1 MHPSTTGGVIG
12 EPLFVPQV
20 VVKRRLALHVSLLGA
35 TLLTTTA
42 VGSWLASGFRDNAP
56 LTFDGFWNT
65 LLRAPGEPSLLW
77 SGLPFSL
84 TLMCILLAH
93 EMGHY
98 LTCRRYGIDASLPY
112 FLPFPSILGT
122 LGAFIRIRSPIYTR
136 RALFD
141 IGVAGPLAGFITLLP
156 AAVVGVALSRVAHGA
171 ALHGDWVFST
181 PLLLRGIE
189 AILFP
194 HVPAS
199 DIYLHPVARA
209 AWAGLFATALNL
221 IPIGQLDG
229 GHILYAFFGRWHKL
243 LSRVFLIALVVM
255 GRVADSWFWYVWAVL
270 LLFALRHPVICDES
284 ELGPRR
290 VKLGWIA
297 LLLLALSFTVVPVR
311 ESDHPAANTSG
322 VWCYVVPGLHV
333 TPPRVNTGEH
343 SGNALL

>member
-1 MHPSTTGGVIG
+1 MHPSTPGGAIG
-12 EPLFVPQV
+12 EPLYFPQV
-20 VVKRRLALHVSLLGA
+20 IVKRRLVLHFSLLAA
-35 TLLTTTA
+35 TLFTTTA
-42 VGSWLASGFRDNAP
+42 VGSWLAAGFRANSP

-65 LLRAPGEPSLLW
+65 LTRAPFEPALLW

-84 TLMCILLAH
+84 TLLCILLAH

-98 LTCRRYGIDASLPY
+98 VTCRRYGIDATLPY
-112 FLPFPSILGT
+112 FLPFPSMLGT

-141 IGVAGPLAGFITLLP
+141 IGIGGPLAGFLALMP
-156 AAVVGVALSRVAHGA
+156 AAVIGVALSRVGHNV

-181 PLLLRGIE
+181 PLFLRGIE
-189 AILFP
+189 LLLFP

-199 DIYLHPVARA
+199 DIYLHPIARA

-243 LSRVFLIALVVM
+243 LSRIFLVALVAM

-284 ELGPRR
+284 ELGPGR
-290 VKLGWIA
+290 VKLGWAA
-297 LLLLALSFTVVPVR
+297 LLMLILSFTAVPVR
-311 ESDHPAANTSG
+311 ESEQPPGSTSA
-322 VWCYVVPGLHV
+322 VWCDAVPGSHGI
-333 TPPRVNTGEH
+333 PARVKTGAH
-343 SGNALL
+343 SESALL

>member
-1 MHPSTTGGVIG
+1 VHPSTTGGAFG

-20 VVKRRLALHVSLLGA
+20 VVKRRLLLHVSLLAA

-42 VGSWLASGFRDNAP
+42 VGSWLASGFHDNAP
-56 LTFDGFWNT
+56 LTYDGFWST
-65 LLRAPGEPSLLW
+65 LLRVLSEPSLLW

-84 TLMCILLAH
+84 TLLCILLAH

-98 LTCRRYGIDASLPY
+98 LTCRRYGIDATLPY
-112 FLPFPSILGT
+112 FLPFPSMLGT

-141 IGVAGPLAGFITLLP
+141 VGIAGPLAGFITLVP
-156 AAVVGVALSRVAHGA
+156 AAVVGVALSHVAHNA
-171 ALHGDWVFST
+171 ALQRDFVFST

-189 AILFP
+189 TILFP

-199 DIYLHPVARA
+199 DIYLHPIARA
-209 AWAGLFATALNL
+209 AWAGLLATALNL

-229 GHILYAFFGRWHKL
+229 GHILYAFFGRWHKV
-243 LSRVFLIALVVM
+243 LSRVFLVALVVM

-284 ELGPRR
+284 ELGPNR
-290 VKLGWIA
+290 VKLGWVA

-311 ESDHPAANTSG
+311 ESDQPAAKTSG
-322 VWCYVVPGLHV
+322 VWCYTVPGLHR
-333 TPPRVNTGEH
+333 TADRVKTGAH